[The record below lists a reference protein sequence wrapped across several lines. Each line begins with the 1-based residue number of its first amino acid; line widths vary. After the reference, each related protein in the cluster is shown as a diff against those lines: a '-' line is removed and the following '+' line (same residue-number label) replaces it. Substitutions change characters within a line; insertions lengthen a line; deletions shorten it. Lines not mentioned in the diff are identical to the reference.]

1 MKSDS
6 NCAVLC
12 GLFLL
17 AGCSTHDPSDPSE
30 RTEPGES
37 PPFPQAVVASPPP
50 TIPALREWRSASG
63 VAYTFTRRTRIVVHS
78 EYASDLLDT
87 AAVFAA
93 DLKSLSGF
101 PIPIMAGGASDV
113 REGDVFFE
121 LGSTDAELGTEGYT
135 LTVGPSIAVRARTS
149 DGVFYG
155 TRTLLQ
161 WLSKKYTLDAGTA
174 RDWPRYP
181 ERGLMV
187 DVGRKYFTV
196 GWLRGHIRELAYL
209 KMNYFHVHLS
219 DNKGFRL
226 ESLKHPEIVSFDHY
240 SKVEMAE
247 LLALA
252 KAYHVAIIP
261 EIDMPGHMDP
271 ILAAHPELKLKS
283 SNGTVQN
290 GFIDLSMERSYTLLE
305 DLIEEY
311 LPLFSSKY
319 WHIGAD
325 EYVSNYADYPQLL
338 TYARAKYGPN
348 ATARDVYYGFIH
360 WANDIVRAAGKTT
373 RMWNDGIA
381 SHGAPDTLKV
391 DANIVVDYWTNSG
404 LKPQQLIDTGHDVN
418 NSSWTPTYY
427 VLDGAKPDL
436 TYGYERWTPNIF
448 ERENTVSPAEPH
460 NLGSK
465 VHVWCDNPNAETQEH
480 IRDGIR
486 PALRVLAQ
494 QTWGSP
500 KPVSSY
506 NGFQTLMDTV
516 GSAPS
521 GTDVKSDDL
530 ALGRPVTVSST
541 ETPNFPGTRAVDG
554 THATR
559 WSSEASDAQWMQI
572 DLGSRKSVRKVILNW
587 EAAYATSYELQISD
601 DASSWTTIYATTK
614 GRGLTETL
622 SGLDAH
628 ARYLRLNLKKRGT
641 RYGYSLYEVE
651 VYGSFEE

>member
-1 MKSDS
+1 M
-6 NCAVLC
+6 
-12 GLFLL
+12 
-17 AGCSTHDPSDPSE
+17 
-30 RTEPGES
+30 
-37 PPFPQAVVASPPP
+37 
-50 TIPALREWRSASG
+50 REWRGTSG
-63 VAYTFTRRTRIVVHS
+63 AAYTFSSNTRIVVHS
-78 EYASDLLDT
+78 DDASDLLDT

-93 DLKSLSGF
+93 DLKSLTGF
-101 PIPIMAGGASDV
+101 PIAIVAGGASDV
-113 REGDVFFE
+113 REGDIFLA
-121 LGSTDAELGTEGYT
+121 LGATDAALGVEGYT
-135 LTVGPSIAVRARTS
+135 LAVGPSLAVQARAS

-187 DVGRKYFTV
+187 DAGRKYFTV

-209 KMNYFHVHLS
+209 KMNYFHLHLS

-226 ESLKHPEIVSFDHY
+226 ESLAHPEIVSTDHY
-240 SKVEMAE
+240 SKAEIAE
-247 LLALA
+247 LIALA
-252 KAYHVAIIP
+252 KAYHVAIVP

-271 ILAAHPELKLKS
+271 ILAAHPELKLRS

-290 GFIDLSMERSYTLLE
+290 GFIDLSMERSYVLLQ
-305 DLIEEY
+305 DLIEEH
-311 LPLFSSKY
+311 LPSFPSGY

-325 EYVSNYADYPQLL
+325 EYVSKYSDYPQLL
-338 TYARAKYGPN
+338 AYARTKYGPN

-360 WANDIVRAAGKTT
+360 WANGIVRAAGKTT
-373 RMWNDGIA
+373 RMWNDGIV
-381 SHGAPDTLKV
+381 SHGAPDSLKV

-436 TYGYERWTPNIF
+436 TYGYEQWTPSVF
-448 ERENTVSPAEPH
+448 ERENTVSPTEPH

-494 QTWGSP
+494 QTWGST
-500 KPVSSY
+500 KPAASY
-506 NGFQTLMDTV
+506 TDFQTVMVSV
-516 GSAPS
+516 GQAP
-521 GTDVKSDDL
+521 GGNDVKADDL
-530 ALGRPVTVSST
+530 AFGRPVTVSST
-541 ETPNFPGTRAVDG
+541 ETPNFPGSGAVDG

-559 WSSEASDAQWMQI
+559 WSSAARDAQWLQI
-572 DLGSRKSVRKVILNW
+572 DLGSRKSVGKVILNW

-601 DASSWTTIYATTK
+601 DASRWTTIYRTTS

-622 SGLDAH
+622 GGLDAH

-641 RYGYSLYEVE
+641 QYGYSLYEVE
-651 VYGSFEE
+651 VYGRI